1 MSRKGTQA
9 NLLSWDVVL
18 SNLKNS
24 ARSRGS
30 LQNKIHDLR
39 VAIKTTRALLRLVQ
53 REVSASTFD
62 HAELLLKDA
71 ADELAVFRDPVVLKE
86 TLTWFLKQ
94 LAPRLRRKLKNQL
107 HPLSLRLEIA
117 INLKSMKEAQRAN
130 RARLNAVLE
139 TLLRLSFPDFP
150 KTVQAGMDHTYG
162 CARKAFKKACKSKN
176 TDDLHK
182 WRRWTKYLLLQI
194 TSFYPHNARER
205 KELVGDLDNLQ
216 KRLGD
221 HHDLDVLAK
230 EFEKHSQRP
239 KALRIA
245 NCELRSISRKLAEKC
260 LKKGRRVFGI
270 KPRQFIRCLSGR

>member
-9 NLLSWDVVL
+9 SLLSWDKVL
-18 SNLKNS
+18 SDLKNN

-39 VAIKTTRALLRLVQ
+39 VAIKTTRALLRLIQ
-53 REVSASTFD
+53 REISASTFD

-71 ADELAVFRDPVVLKE
+71 ADELAVFRDPVVQKE

-94 LAPRLRRKLKNQL
+94 LPPRLRRKLKDQL

-117 INLKSMKEAQRAN
+117 INLKSMKEAQRTN
-130 RARLNAVLE
+130 LARLNAVLE

-194 TSFYPHNARER
+194 TSLYPSQAGER
-205 KELVGDLDNLQ
+205 GVLLSPISTIFKNDWATITTLMSWPKSL
-216 KRLGD
+216 KR
-221 HHDLDVLAK
+221 
-230 EFEKHSQRP
+230 
-239 KALRIA
+239 I
-245 NCELRSISRKLAEKC
+245 
-260 LKKGRRVFGI
+260 
-270 KPRQFIRCLSGR
+270 